1 MNTSVTRMQFATAKV
16 HVRVRKYMHVVNT
29 IYMAACVV
37 VRSLSTRM
45 SRKGNEIVVEW
56 LESKDCR
63 KRH

>member
-1 MNTSVTRMQFATAKV
+1 MQFATAKV
-16 HVRVRKYMHVVNT
+16 HVRVRKYMYVVNT

-37 VRSLSTRM
+37 VQSLSTRM
-45 SRKGNEIVVEW
+45 SRKGNENVVEW